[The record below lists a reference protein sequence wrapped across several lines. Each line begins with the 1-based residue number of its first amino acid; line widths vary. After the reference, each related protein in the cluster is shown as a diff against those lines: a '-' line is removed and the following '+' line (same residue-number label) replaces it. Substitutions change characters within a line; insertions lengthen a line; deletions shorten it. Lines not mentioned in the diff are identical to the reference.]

1 MMKKR
6 LVFALMTLCFLLF
19 ALSATAQRTISGK
32 ITQSNNNEALPGVSV
47 VVKGTTKGTITD
59 IDGIYSLDIPVGAA
73 TLTVSSVGFMTK
85 DVAIGSSST
94 LDIVLDEDTKN
105 LGEVIVTAFG
115 ISKSKKSLSYAAQ
128 DVGSD
133 QITRANEQNIVNAL
147 QGQIAGA
154 MITSSSGSPGA
165 GASIVLRGINS
176 LDPSS
181 NNQPLIVLD
190 GIIISNATNV
200 SNVLPSSG
208 SNNLG
213 GSAEQISNTNRL
225 ADINPND
232 IANISVLKGPAATV
246 LYGSLAQNGAIV
258 ITSKKGVEGKPKVSF
273 STNYGVSNIN
283 KYPEIQTL
291 FREGT
296 QGRIRVNPDNSVS
309 TVKFQDYG
317 PPIGSNPVYNNF
329 RDLFTQGNSL
339 STNLSLS
346 GGKKGF
352 TYLISGGNTNQTGI
366 MPGTDYV
373 RSNLNLN
380 TSYQAFDWL
389 SLSASMMYS
398 NTANTMVNGGD
409 KSVMSAL
416 SYHSNTFDVNDYI
429 LPNGG
434 IKSYAGTNIDNP
446 RWLAEFAPFTS
457 KVNRYVG
464 QVSADVKLLDWLSL
478 RYQIGLDQFADVRKR
493 LMPDGTDVGTAVKG
507 YTVNTNIQNRQIN
520 SNLILTAKKDIT
532 KDLKAQLLLGS
543 STFDSKFEEI
553 GARGEGLVIPQFYD
567 ISNTTNVYSLYDF
580 SQTRLIG
587 AFADLG
593 LDYGGYLFLN
603 ASGRNDWTSTLPK
616 ANNSFFYPSVGASF
630 VFTEAFKLD
639 EKVFTYGKIRAS
651 YAETGKGT
659 DPYLVGSYF
668 ESAPR
673 FPFGTTAG
681 FRRSTTIGADDLR
694 PERTKGIELGLE
706 MRFLSN
712 RFGFDLTYYDQNTI
726 DQIFRIPV
734 SNGTGFSQFVANS
747 GQINNKGIELSL
759 NLTPFR
765 AKDFEWNM
773 RLNFTR
779 NRGTVKS
786 VAEGIDRIVAFDG
799 FYIVNQLVPGGRVG
813 DLYALNQMARDSAT
827 GQLKIGANG
836 YPVLNTTLAK
846 VGNAMPDFM
855 AALTNTL
862 SFKGL
867 SVSAQIEWKSGGDVY
882 DMGRRNS
889 IRNGNI
895 KFTEIRNQLVVFKG
909 IGTDGQPNTK
919 EVEIDADNFYRSG
932 TLWNGSSDLLLQD
945 ASWFR
950 LRNVSLSYT
959 VPAQLLK
966 KTKFS
971 NLSLTL
977 AGNNLWLNTPYVGF
991 DPEALQNGSG
1001 SNAFGFAGLT
1011 IPSIKSYS
1019 IGLNATF

>member
-1 MMKKR
+1 MKKQ
-6 LVFALMTLCFLLF
+6 LVFALMTLFCMLF
-19 ALSATAQRTISGK
+19 TFSAAAQRTITGK
-32 ITQSNNNEALPGVSV
+32 ITNANNDEALPGVSV

-59 IDGIYSLDIPVGAA
+59 IDGIYSLDIPTGTA
-73 TLTVSSVGFMTK
+73 TLTVSSVGFTTK
-85 DVAIGSSST
+85 DVAVGNSST
-94 LDIVLDEDTKN
+94 LDITLDEDTKS
-105 LGEVIVTAFG
+105 LGEVIVTAYG
-115 ISKSKKSLSYAAQ
+115 ISRDKKGLSYAAQ
-128 DVGSD
+128 NVDSE
-133 QITRANEQNIVNAL
+133 QITRANEQNVINAL
-147 QGQIAGA
+147 QGQVAGA

-208 SNNLG
+208 TNALG
-213 GSAEQISNTNRL
+213 GSAEQVSNTNRL

-232 IANISVLKGPAATV
+232 IQSMSILKGPAATV

-273 STNYGVSNIN
+273 STTYGISNIN

-291 FREGT
+291 YREGT
-296 QGRIRVNPDNSVS
+296 QGRIRVNADNSVS
-309 TVKFQDYG
+309 TVKFQDFG
-317 PPIGSNPVYNNF
+317 GPIGTNPVYNNF
-329 RDLFTQGNSL
+329 RDLFVQGASL
-339 STNLSLS
+339 TTNLSLS

-352 TYLISGGNTNQTGI
+352 TYLISGANANQTGI
-366 MPGTDYV
+366 VPSTENI

-389 SLSASMMYS
+389 NLSASMMYS
-398 NTANTMVNGGD
+398 NTSNRQVNGGD

-457 KVNRYVG
+457 NVNRYVG
-464 QVSADVKLLDWLSL
+464 QVAADIKLYDWLSV
-478 RYQIGLDQFADVRKR
+478 RYQVGLDQYSDVRKR
-493 LMPDGTDVGTAVKG
+493 LMPDGTDVGASVKG
-507 YTVNTNIQNRQIN
+507 FMVNTNIQNRQIN

-532 KDLKAQLLLGS
+532 KDLKAQLLVGNS
-543 STFDSKFEEI
+543 VFDSKFEEI

-567 ISNTTNVYSLYDF
+567 ISNTTNVFSLYDY

-587 AFADLG
+587 AFADLN
-593 LDYGGYLFLN
+593 LDYKGYLFLN

-616 ANNSFFYPSVGASF
+616 DNRSFFYPAVGVSF
-630 VFTEAFKLD
+630 IFTEAFKLD
-639 EKVFTYGKIRAS
+639 EKVFTYGKVRAT

-681 FRRSTTIGADDLR
+681 FRRSPVIGAEDLR
-694 PERTKGIELGLE
+694 PERTKGIDLGLE
-706 MRFLSN
+706 MRFFSN
-712 RFGFDLTYYDQNTI
+712 RFGFDFTYYDQNTI

-747 GQINNKGIELSL
+747 GQINNKGIELSV
-759 NLTPFR
+759 NFTPFKT
-765 AKDFEWNM
+765 KDFKWDM

-779 NRGTVKS
+779 NRGIVKS
-786 VAEGIDRIVAFDG
+786 IAEGIDRIVVGDG
-799 FYIVNQLVPGGRVG
+799 FYIFNQLVPGGRVG
-813 DLYALNQMARDSAT
+813 DMYALNQMARDSAT
-827 GQLKIGANG
+827 GQLKIGTNG

-846 VGNAMPDFM
+846 VGNAMPDFNT
-855 AALTNTL
+855 ALTNTFT
-862 SFKGL
+862 FKGL
-867 SVSAQIEWKSGGDVY
+867 SVSAQIEWKKGGDVY

-895 KFTEIRNQLVVFKG
+895 KFTELRNQLVVFKG

-932 TLWNGSSDLLLQD
+932 TLWNASSDLLLQD
-945 ASWFR
+945 ASWVR
-950 LRNVSLSYT
+950 LRNVSLSYV
-959 VPAQLLK
+959 VPANVLK
-966 KTKFS
+966 KTKFT

-977 AGNNLWLNTPYVGF
+977 TGNNLWLNTPFAGF
-991 DPEALQNGSG
+991 DPEAMQNGSG
-1001 SNAFGFAGLT
+1001 SNAYGFAGLT
-1011 IPSIKSYS
+1011 IPSVKSYS